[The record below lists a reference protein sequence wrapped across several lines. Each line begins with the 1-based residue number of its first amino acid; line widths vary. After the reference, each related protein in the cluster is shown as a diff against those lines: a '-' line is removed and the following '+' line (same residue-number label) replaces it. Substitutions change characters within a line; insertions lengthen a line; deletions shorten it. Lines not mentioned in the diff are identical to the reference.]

1 MKSLMKTEK
10 YTLFFKLTALAFLA
24 GTLAA
29 CVPEGP
35 EDEPVPDM
43 SMLVRW
49 TINGIEPDAL
59 LCRALNPGTVSV
71 ELWEDSDCDGNLND
85 GYYIYRF
92 ECEGGLCIRP
102 GGEEH
107 GSACRQDEDCGLGGV
122 CLKGAG
128 RTGNVFFSDTD
139 TCVQLVLVA
148 RSDDEDTEDL
158 ALAWTADFPTEA
170 CNRYCEDGYCYD
182 TYEDC
187 PEDCYC
193 EVDTGGPAYPLT
205 RDPEDMPQCQAGEEG
220 VFPACR
226 DLGAVDFD
234 LSFEEFGPLAL
245 DLTWQ
250 RDDDTFGTC
259 EEAGV
264 ETAGYLLERR
274 YEGEEETVY
283 RTLDEVTADSA
294 APCPDEL
301 SWRLV
306 PFGFYRLVVEGRNAT
321 GSVLWQAECEDE
333 SGGDLEVDDHDENRF
348 SCLVTRL

>member
-1 MKSLMKTEK
+1 MNAFMKFEK
-10 YTLFFKLTALAFLA
+10 RALLLKVFTITAAAAAPL
-24 GTLAA
+24 A

-35 EDEPVPDM
+35 ENEPVPDM
-43 SMLVRW
+43 SMLVQW
-49 TINGIEPDAL
+49 TINGMEPDTL
-59 LCRALNPGTVSV
+59 LCRALDPGAVSV
-71 ELWEDSDCDGNLND
+71 ELWEDSDCDGNLSD
-85 GYYIYRF
+85 GFYVYSF
-92 ECEGGLCIRP
+92 SCQGGLCIRP

-107 GSACRQDEDCGLGGV
+107 GSSCERDEDCGLGGL
-122 CLKGAG
+122 CRRGAA
-128 RTGNVFFSDTD
+128 RTGNFFFSDTD

-148 RSDDEDTEDL
+148 RGDEEDSEDI
-158 ALAWTADFPTEA
+158 ALAWTADFPTAA
-170 CNRYCEDGYCYD
+170 CNRYCENGYCYD
-182 TYEDC
+182 VYEDC

-205 RDPEDMPQCQAGEEG
+205 RDPGDMPACEVGEEG

-245 DLTWQ
+245 DLSWQ
-250 RDDDTFGTC
+250 REDDTFGTC
-259 EEAGV
+259 AEAGV

-283 RTLDEVTADSA
+283 RTLDEVTTEQA
-294 APCPDEL
+294 APCVEEL

-348 SCLVTRL
+348 SCMVTRL